1 MADNLF
7 TPLLVVFIFSTLNEA
22 IIEYFVGNIQA
33 VKMYIPLLSF
43 ASAII
48 LTFAY
53 QVSLF
58 NIFFST
64 PIINPFFD
72 FLFSAFVIARLS
84 NYLNDFVQKFLGSK

>member
-7 TPLLVVFIFSTLNEA
+7 TPIFVVFIFATLNEA
-22 IIEYFVGNIQA
+22 LLEYFIGNIQKLK
-33 VKMYIPLLSF
+33 VYIPLLSL

-53 QVSLF
+53 QVSIF
-58 NIFFST
+58 NIFFNT
-64 PIINPFFD
+64 PITNPFFD